1 MAISRDDEL
10 LYILHTLIEESSAYR
25 LLEIPEDMTER
36 QKIMRT
42 LLNIRPPRPIS
53 REFLAAQDAE
63 LQLQLAEKGVVT
75 ISQTEPCGCDERV
88 RLWQGD
94 ITRLQVDAIVN
105 AANGALLGCFVPL
118 HKCIDNAI
126 HSAAGI
132 ELRLECNRLMQRQG
146 YAEPTGKAKITK
158 GYNLPARYVIHT
170 VGPIVSDGIP
180 TEQQEKQLADC
191 YRSCLE
197 TATAHAVESMAF
209 CCISTGEYGFPQQR
223 AAEIA
228 VATVLDYLNTTK
240 YTTIKTIVFDVFSR
254 NDYTIYREF
263 LQ

>member
-1 MAISRDDEL
+1 MNTLDAAVRILLSENPAQESIRLPDDRKSKQNL
-10 LYILHTLIEESSAYR
+10 
-25 LLEIPEDMTER
+25 
-36 QKIMRT
+36 MRA

-105 AANGALLGCFVPL
+105 AANNTLLGCFVPL

-132 ELRLECNRLMQRQG
+132 ELRLECDRLMRRQG
-146 YAEPTGKAKITK
+146 HAEPTGKAKITK

-197 TATAHAVESMAF
+197 TATAYTVESMAF

-228 VATVLDYLNTTK
+228 VATVMNYLNTVK
-240 YTTIKTIVFDVFSR
+240 HTTIKTIVFDVFTR
-254 NDYTIYREF
+254 NDYAIYRE
-263 LQ
+263 LLH

>member
-1 MAISRDDEL
+1 
-10 LYILHTLIEESSAYR
+10 
-25 LLEIPEDMTER
+25 
-36 QKIMRT
+36 MRA

-105 AANGALLGCFVPL
+105 AANNTLLGCFVPL

-132 ELRLECNRLMQRQG
+132 ELRLECDRLMRRQG
-146 YAEPTGKAKITK
+146 HAEPTGKAKITK

-197 TATAHAVESMAF
+197 TATAYTVESMAF

-228 VATVLDYLNTTK
+228 VATVMNYLNTVK
-240 YTTIKTIVFDVFSR
+240 HTTIKTIVFDVFTR
-254 NDYTIYREF
+254 NDYAIYRE
-263 LQ
+263 LLH